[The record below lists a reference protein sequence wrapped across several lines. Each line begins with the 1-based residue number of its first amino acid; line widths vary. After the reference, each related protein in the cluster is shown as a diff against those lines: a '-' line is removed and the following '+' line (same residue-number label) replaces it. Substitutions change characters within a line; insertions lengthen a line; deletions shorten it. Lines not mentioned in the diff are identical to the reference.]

1 MYVYLQS
8 SLTVQSFAKICF
20 KATGNVGSQF
30 AKSLVQH
37 GKHTVLALVR
47 KGSKG
52 TVPEGVK
59 RIEVD
64 FDDVDSVTS
73 ALTGQQFL
81 VITLSVNAPQ
91 DLHSKIVLAAARA
104 GVRWIMPNSFSND
117 IRNETLV
124 KEDMYSAGSV
134 ARCDEIE
141 KAGCSYIA
149 MACGFWYQWSLAM
162 GPNGFGFDIANK
174 KVILFDEGTTPLPT
188 STFNLCGNALAKLL
202 ALPESGADVALDKWK
217 NEPLY
222 IASFCLT
229 QREMLDSLHRVL
241 GDKDSDWDIQHQ
253 SSKDRYNQGLQ
264 DLQKGD
270 MSGFVRA
277 MYTRP
282 FYPESNADYTATRTL
297 SNEILG
303 LPQEDLD
310 AATKEAVELV
320 RSGWNPFA

>member
-1 MYVYLQS
+1 M
-8 SLTVQSFAKICF
+8 
-20 KATGNVGSQF
+20 
-30 AKSLVQH
+30 
-37 GKHTVLALVR
+37 
-47 KGSKG
+47 
-52 TVPEGVK
+52 PEGVK

-64 FDDVDSVTS
+64 FDDQESVAS

-91 DLHSKIVLAAARA
+91 DLHGKIVLAAAKA

-117 IRNETLV
+117 IRNDTLV
-124 KEDMYSAGSV
+124 KEDMYSVGSV

-149 MACGFWYQWSLAM
+149 MACGFWYQWSLVM

-188 STFNLCGNALAKLL
+188 STFNLCGTALAKLL

-217 NEPLY
+217 NELLY
-222 IASFCLT
+222 IASFRLT

-253 SSKDRYNQGLQ
+253 SSKERYNQGLQ

-310 AATKEAVELV
+310 AATQEAVELV

>member
-1 MYVYLQS
+1 MSPSPPLQK
-8 SLTVQSFAKICF
+8 VAVVG
-20 KATGNVGSQF
+20 ATGNIGSQL

-37 GKHTVLALVR
+37 GKHTVTALVR
-47 KGSKG
+47 IGSKG
-52 TVPEGVK
+52 AVPDGVK

-64 FDDVDSVTS
+64 FDNMETVAS
-73 ALTGQQFL
+73 ALADQQFL

-91 DLHSKIVLAAARA
+91 DLHGKIVSAAAKA

-134 ARCDEIE
+134 ARCDEIQ

-162 GPNGFGFDIANK
+162 GPSGFGFDIANK
-174 KVILFDEGTTPLPT
+174 KVILFDEGTTALPT
-188 STFNLCGNALAKLL
+188 STFQLCGDALTSLL

-241 GDKDSDWDIQHQ
+241 GDKDSDWDIQHEN
-253 SSKDRYNQGLQ
+253 SKERYGQALQ
-264 DLQKGD
+264 DMQKGD
-270 MSGFVRA
+270 MSGFLRA

-282 FYPESNADYTATRTL
+282 FFPESSGNYKATRGL
-297 SNEILG
+297 SNDTLG

-320 RSGWNPFA
+320 KSGWNPFA